1 MKVIP
6 YINFYGNCE
15 EALKFYKTIF
25 KADVE
30 LQRYSDMPPSE
41 DFPVADEDKEKIM
54 HASMSLKGH
63 LIYLSDN
70 LMSPAV
76 EQSRV
81 TVMVEFD
88 SEAEID
94 AAFAALA
101 EGGTITMPLENQFW
115 GAKFGSVTDKFG
127 IYWALDFTKPQ

>member
-15 EALKFYKTIF
+15 EALNFYKDIF
-25 KADVE
+25 KASVE
-30 LQRYSDMPPSE
+30 IQRYSDMPPSE
-41 DFPVADEDKEKIM
+41 DFPVAEENKDKIM
-54 HASMSLKGH
+54 HAAMTFNDNV
-63 LIYLSDN
+63 IYFDDN
-70 LMSPAV
+70 LMSPAI

-81 TVMVEFD
+81 TITVEFD

-94 AAFAALA
+94 AAFATLA
-101 EGGTITMPLENQFW
+101 EGGTITMPLEDQFW

-127 IYWALDFTKPQ
+127 IYWALDFAKPQ